1 MPELQRLDAGHATA
15 LLRFER
21 ENRAYFARFISDR
34 GDDYF
39 AEFDAR
45 HATLLA
51 EQAAGEHHLHVL
63 VDEAGDV
70 LGRFNLFDVADGTA
84 ELGFRLAEHATGRGV
99 ATAAV
104 GQVCELARDSY
115 GLHRLT
121 AVAALTNAGSLGVLR
136 RNDFTPTGEVHMHG
150 KPCLRHIR
158 DLVSPAAA
166 VA

>member
-1 MPELQRLDAGHATA
+1 MPELKRLDADHAAA

-21 ENRAYFARFISDR
+21 ANRAYFARFISDR

-39 AEFDAR
+39 ADFAGR

-51 EQAAGEHHLHVL
+51 EQEAGQHHLHVL
-63 VDEAGDV
+63 IDEAGVV
-70 LGRFNLFDVADGTA
+70 LGRFNLFDVADGAA

-104 GQVCELARDSY
+104 GRVCELARDSY

-136 RNDFTPTGEVHMHG
+136 RNDFVPVGEVHLHG
-150 KPCLRHIR
+150 KDCLRHIR
-158 DLVSPAAA
+158 DLTPTAAIP
-166 VA
+166 